1 MTAAQIAYATQET
14 YALEKHYYELVT
26 LPTPV
31 HFLFDSFA
39 RTMEKT
45 GKNYILIPAAYSTL
59 HVPLFFVFRIE
70 ENEVPIYHYQ
80 HIVANRKIVRSY
92 DPQREHWPDG
102 R

>member
-39 RTMEKT
+39 RTMEQT
-45 GKNYILIPAAYSTL
+45 GKNYILIPAAYSVL
-59 HVPLFFVFRIE
+59 HHPLFFVFRIE
-70 ENEVPIYHYQ
+70 EGEVPVYHYQ
-80 HIVANRKIVRSY
+80 HVMANRKIVRRY
-92 DPQREHWPDG
+92 DPNREYWPDG